1 MHGAHGDTNQLIAL
15 CKKTLGV
22 SKVSSREW
30 YSDDKFATIH
40 KKLSISCTAQTVK

>member
-15 CKKTLGV
+15 RKKTLGV
-22 SKVSSREW
+22 NNVSSREW

-40 KKLSISCTAQTVK
+40 KKLSVSALHKR